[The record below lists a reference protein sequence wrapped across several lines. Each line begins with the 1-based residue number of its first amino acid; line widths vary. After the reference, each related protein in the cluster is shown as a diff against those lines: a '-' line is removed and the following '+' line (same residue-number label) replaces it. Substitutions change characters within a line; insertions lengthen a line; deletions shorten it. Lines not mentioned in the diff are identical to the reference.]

1 MCFRAKIMF
10 EIFLRSYSRIFEDTD
25 TGYLSQSEGKS
36 THNWVTE
43 RLHFYNINARQR
55 NRSSLFLTLLQKS
68 YLHTHGTHCTQ
79 R

>member
-43 RLHFYNINARQR
+43 RLHFYNINARAIYIHMVHIAHKGE
-55 NRSSLFLTLLQKS
+55 NTSDGKAIS
-68 YLHTHGTHCTQ
+68 
-79 R
+79 